1 MSQKPI
7 ITITRNAKIDHL
19 AMIRQHAYNKL
30 AATVNET
37 IKSVNWFAEEFDKAI
52 ANR

>member
-7 ITITRNAKIDHL
+7 LIIKRDDKLDHL

-37 IKSVNWFAEEFDKAI
+37 IKSIDWFFTEFDKA
-52 ANR
+52 AKG